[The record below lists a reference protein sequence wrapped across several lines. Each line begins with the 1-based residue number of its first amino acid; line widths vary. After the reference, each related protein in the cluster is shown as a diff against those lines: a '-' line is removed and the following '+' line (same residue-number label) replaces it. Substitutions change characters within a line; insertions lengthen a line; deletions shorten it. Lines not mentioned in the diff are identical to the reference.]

1 MTRRDQCHWKKNLP
15 LTFLKRRR
23 NAMQGHRGSTRFW
36 SGGKSRNEG
45 KTWATALIVL
55 LVGRAGQGRANS
67 LGLAG
72 FNSSGKLWQ

>member
-1 MTRRDQCHWKKNLP
+1 
-15 LTFLKRRR
+15 
-23 NAMQGHRGSTRFW
+23 MQGHRGSTRFW

-45 KTWATALIVL
+45 KTWATAFIVL
-55 LVGRAGQGRANS
+55 LVGREGQGRANS